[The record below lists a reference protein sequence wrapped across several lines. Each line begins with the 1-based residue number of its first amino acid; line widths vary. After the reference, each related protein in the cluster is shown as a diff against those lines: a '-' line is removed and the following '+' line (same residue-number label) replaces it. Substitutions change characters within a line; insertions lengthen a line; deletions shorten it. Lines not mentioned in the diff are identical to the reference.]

1 MDFQPISKMTLAEW
15 MDLDKRLEDPMENLE
30 EILAI
35 LYRPITKHK
44 FDDKVWKAKSYIK
57 TLMGKSEDL
66 FKLYDVEEYDTE
78 TREWRKDIFQDLPI
92 EYGLGCLTFFLGFA
106 LLLQKDLVRYSP
118 NTTEKMKK
126 MIMEQIEEAVQ
137 SLNSTD
143 GSTYFETWKQGKY

>member
-1 MDFQPISKMTLAEW
+1 
-15 MDLDKRLEDPMENLE
+15 
-30 EILAI
+30 
-35 LYRPITKHK
+35 
-44 FDDKVWKAKSYIK
+44 
-57 TLMGKSEDL
+57 MGKSEDL
-66 FKLYDVEEYDTE
+66 FKLYDVEEYDVE

-118 NTTEKMKK
+118 NTTEKMKM

-137 SLNSTD
+137 SLSSTD